1 MSKIAKS
8 ILCIVS
14 VSSLFLFGCS
24 NVFNDIKEQS
34 NNDDKT
40 ITSLENRDENEID
53 TNKEEDAIESQ
64 ENDSTND
71 NGKNTAKEI
80 YLDKLNELE
89 VNLNISLKEKY
100 DSGITLEMT
109 EAASE
114 EYEKWDKMLNEVY
127 LKLEEQLS
135 ENEMNK
141 LTENELN
148 WIKIRD
154 EKSEAADDKFE
165 GGSIAPFLRIDSL
178 AKSTKERCYEL
189 VNNYMK

>member
-14 VSSLFLFGCS
+14 VSSLFLVGCS
-24 NVFNDIKEQS
+24 NVFNEIKEQS
-34 NNDDKT
+34 NNEDKT
-40 ITSLENRDENEID
+40 ITFLENTGNNETDID
-53 TNKEEDAIESQ
+53 KGQNAIESQ
-64 ENDSTND
+64 ENDSKND
-71 NGKNTAKEI
+71 NENNTTKQI

-89 VNLNISLKEKY
+89 ANLNISLKEEY
-100 DSGITLEMT
+100 DSGITLEMI

-114 EYEKWDKMLNEVY
+114 EYEKWDEMLNEVY
-127 LKLEEQLS
+127 LKLAEQLS
-135 ENEMNK
+135 ETEMNS
-141 LTENELN
+141 LTEEELN

>member
-14 VSSLFLFGCS
+14 VSSLFLVGCS
-24 NVFNDIKEQS
+24 NIFNDIKEQ
-34 NNDDKT
+34 NNNEEET
-40 ITSLENRDENEID
+40 ITSLENADDNETDID
-53 TNKEEDAIESQ
+53 KGQDVIESQ

-71 NGKNTAKEI
+71 NEKNTTKQI

-89 VNLNISLKEKY
+89 ANLNTSLKEKY
-100 DSGITLEMT
+100 DSGITLEMI

-127 LKLEEQLS
+127 LKLAEQLS
-135 ENEMNK
+135 ETEMNN
-141 LTENELN
+141 LTEDELN

-178 AKSTKERCYEL
+178 AKSTKERCSEL

>member
-14 VSSLFLFGCS
+14 ISSLFLVGCS
-24 NVFNDIKEQS
+24 NVFNDIKGQS

-40 ITSLENRDENEID
+40 ITHLENIDENEID
-53 TNKEEDAIESQ
+53 TNKGEDAIESQ

-71 NGKNTAKEI
+71 NNKNTDKQI

-100 DSGITLEMT
+100 DSGITLEMI
-109 EAASE
+109 EASSE
-114 EYEKWDKMLNEVY
+114 EYENWDKMLNEVY
-127 LKLEEQLS
+127 SKLAEQLS
-135 ENEMNK
+135 ETEMNN
-141 LTENELN
+141 LTEEELN
-148 WIKIRD
+148 WIKTRD

-178 AKSTKERCYEL
+178 AKSTKARCYEL

>member
-1 MSKIAKS
+1 MSKITKS
-8 ILCIVS
+8 IICIVS
-14 VSSLFLFGCS
+14 VSSVFLVGCS

-34 NNDDKT
+34 NNEDKI
-40 ITSLENRDENEID
+40 ITSVENTDNNETDID
-53 TNKEEDAIESQ
+53 KGQDAIESK

-71 NGKNTAKEI
+71 NEKITIKQM

-89 VNLNISLKEKY
+89 ADLNTSLKEKY
-100 DSGITLEMT
+100 DSGITLKMI

-127 LKLEEQLS
+127 SKLAEQLS
-135 ENEMNK
+135 ETEINN
-141 LTENELN
+141 LTEDELN

-154 EKSEAADDKFE
+154 EKSDAADDKFE

-178 AKSTKERCYEL
+178 AKTTKERCYEL